1 MNSIMKEM
9 KELIH
14 EHMRLSLKSS
24 GSSTN
29 KVERCILKEVSILS
43 KDIDESIRYIVE
55 DCNADEY
62 GFLSRILPDLIKHT
76 NDKRFIDCFKR
87 LEEKYTTEFYC
98 YFVDCAIKE
107 AEKLL
112 I

>member
-43 KDIDESIRYIVE
+43 KDIDESSGI
-55 DCNADEY
+55 
-62 GFLSRILPDLIKHT
+62 S
-76 NDKRFIDCFKR
+76 
-87 LEEKYTTEFYC
+87 
-98 YFVDCAIKE
+98 
-107 AEKLL
+107 
-112 I
+112 